1 MMEKA
6 EGTAQKWVGK
16 AQDAVGDITGDAGT
30 QIKGK
35 AREMAG
41 RTQECY
47 GETLNM
53 VRDSA
58 ANNPMATIAVAA
70 GIGFLIGALMTRR

>member
-16 AQDAVGDITGDAGT
+16 AQEAVGDVTGDAGA

-35 AREMAG
+35 AREVAG

-47 GETLNM
+47 GEALNM
-53 VRDSA
+53 VRESA
-58 ANNPMATIAVAA
+58 ASNPVATIAVAA
-70 GIGFLIGALMTRR
+70 GIGFLLGALVTRR

>member
-16 AQDAVGDITGDAGT
+16 AQEAVGDVTGDASA

-35 AREMAG
+35 AREVAG

-47 GETLNM
+47 GEALNM
-53 VRDSA
+53 VRESA
-58 ANNPMATIAVAA
+58 ASNPVATIAVAA
-70 GIGFLIGALMTRR
+70 GIGFLLGALITRR